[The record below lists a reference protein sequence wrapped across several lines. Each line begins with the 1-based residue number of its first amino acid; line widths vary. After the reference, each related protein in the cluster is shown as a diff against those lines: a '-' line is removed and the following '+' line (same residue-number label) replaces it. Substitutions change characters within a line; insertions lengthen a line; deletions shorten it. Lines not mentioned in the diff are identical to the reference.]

1 MRLERWTRQRGRN
14 AVVCGLIALTLL
26 ACTAQNT
33 PAPKASAPSA
43 GNAPA
48 QASGGAAPSAGG
60 QPGGTPAQ
68 AGGAPQAGT
77 QPAAPTTPVERM
89 PVRIGYGSVTGNNLG
104 LWVAKDGGHFEQQ
117 GLDVTDFPLIEGGT
131 LSIQALVGGDIQFVL
146 AGTSGIIAAVLS
158 GADLVMVAGASNKF
172 DFALLSIPSVRTA
185 EDVRGKKVGISR
197 FGSSSD
203 FAARTAIQYLGLDP
217 DKDVTIIQIGGTAA
231 RIGAMQTGAIEL
243 APEISPALLTAR
255 KLGFNLLVDLAA
267 IGVPYQVG
275 PISTARAV
283 MTSNPEMVRRVV
295 RGYLAGIH
303 RMKTDK
309 EFAIEVLRRY
319 TADDDRENLE
329 ASWQYFTQVAI
340 ADVPYISDDGLQPV
354 LKELAETDPRAA
366 SSRPDQFYDN
376 RFLREAE
383 ESGFVRQLYGR

>member
-1 MRLERWTRQRGRN
+1 MLLDGWRRQRSRT
-14 AVVCGLIALTLL
+14 AVVCGLVALTLL
-26 ACTAQNT
+26 ACTTQNT
-33 PAPKASAPSA
+33 PAPNGPAPAA
-43 GNAPA
+43 GNPPA
-48 QASGGAAPSAGG
+48 QS
-60 QPGGTPAQ
+60 
-68 AGGAPQAGT
+68 GGAPQTGS
-77 QPAAPTTPVERM
+77 PATVPTAPLPRM
-89 PVRIGYGSVTGNNLG
+89 PVRMGYGSITGNNLG

-117 GLDVTDFPLIEGGT
+117 GIDVTDFPLIEGGT

-146 AGTSGIIAAVLS
+146 AGTSGIIAAVLG

-185 EDVRGKKVGISR
+185 ADIPGKKVGISR

-217 DKDVTIIQIGGTAA
+217 DRDVQIIQIGGTAA
-231 RIGAMQTGAIEL
+231 RLGAMQSGGIEL
-243 APEISPALLTAR
+243 APEIAPALLTAR

-275 PISTARAV
+275 PISTARSV
-283 MTSNPEMVRRVV
+283 LTGNPEMVRRVV

-309 EFAIEVLRRY
+309 EFAIEVARRY
-319 TADDDRENLE
+319 LQEDDRETLD
-329 ASWQYFTQVAI
+329 ATWQHFAQGSI
-340 ADVPYISDDGLQPV
+340 PDVPYITDDGLVPV
-354 LKELAETDPRAA
+354 LQELADTDPRAA

-383 ESGFVRQLYGR
+383 DSGFVRQLYGR